1 VPQVYNGIY
10 RSVVNIAIEKTP
22 ERTIRQNGIIVEC
35 DPTYAYIVAD
45 ARAFEGNIAADK
57 ITVDFPGEQCIKPL
71 PKHCNITNGLVG
83 IYCCPGDEKFNTDL
97 FKRVEMCNQPLQM
110 SEAVYV
116 YNGLYGQLIPGNVTH
131 MTLNGHEFSHNCAVS
146 VSAEFGTPVINKN
159 GELVGMNCSLSYHL
173 TARNI
178 SALVGTIRDIQNTLR
193 NRV

>member
-1 VPQVYNGIY
+1 MDPAPDPVYNGIY

-22 ERTIRQNGIIVEC
+22 ERTIRRNGIIVEC

-71 PKHCNITNGLVG
+71 PEHCNITNGLVG

-110 SEAVYV
+110 SEAV
-116 YNGLYGQLIPGNVTH
+116 
-131 MTLNGHEFSHNCAVS
+131 TLNGHEFSHNCAVS

>member
-131 MTLNGHEFSHNCAVS
+131 MYVYHPCHFQLNQQIICFV
-146 VSAEFGTPVINKN
+146 
-159 GELVGMNCSLSYHL
+159 L
-173 TARNI
+173 
-178 SALVGTIRDIQNTLR
+178 
-193 NRV
+193 